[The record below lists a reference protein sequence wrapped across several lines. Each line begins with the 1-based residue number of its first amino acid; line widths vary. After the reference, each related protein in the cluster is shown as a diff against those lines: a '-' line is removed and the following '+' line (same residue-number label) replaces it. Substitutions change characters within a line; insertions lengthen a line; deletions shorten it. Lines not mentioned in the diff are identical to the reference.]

1 MAKRKNN
8 RYQIFIRNKAKKS
21 LLKIPLFWREKIEKA
36 IDLLEEDPF
45 YGEKMWG
52 RLKEQR
58 KIRIWPYRIIYRIYK
73 DQKIIYIER
82 IDHRGSIGY
91 K

>member
-1 MAKRKNN
+1 MAKGRSDYK
-8 RYQIFIRNKAKKS
+8 IR
-21 LLKIPLFWREKIEKA
+21 IRHKIEKDLYKIPFPWQKRIAQA
-36 IDLLEEDPF
+36 IDALKDNPF

-52 RLKEQR
+52 KLKDRR

-73 DQKIIYIER
+73 SQKIIYIER
-82 IDHRGSIGY
+82 IAHRQGVY

>member
-1 MAKRKNN
+1 MAARGNKYRIK
-8 RYQIFIRNKAKKS
+8 IRHTAEKK
-21 LLKIPLFWREKIEKA
+21 LYKIPLLWRDKIERAVDILK
-36 IDLLEEDPF
+36 ENPF

-52 RLKEQR
+52 ELKDRR
-58 KIRIWPYRIIYRIYK
+58 KIRIWPYRIIYRVYK
-73 DQKIIYIER
+73 SQKIIYIER